1 MGIFSFTKFSLGGH
15 IYMVLYST
23 NCPKCKVL
31 EMKLKK
37 KNIDYSV
44 FSDVEAMMEMG
55 IKAAPIL
62 ELDDG

>member
-1 MGIFSFTKFSLGGH
+1 
-15 IYMVLYST
+15 MVLYST

-62 ELDDG
+62 ELDDGQRLDFNTAIKWVNAQ